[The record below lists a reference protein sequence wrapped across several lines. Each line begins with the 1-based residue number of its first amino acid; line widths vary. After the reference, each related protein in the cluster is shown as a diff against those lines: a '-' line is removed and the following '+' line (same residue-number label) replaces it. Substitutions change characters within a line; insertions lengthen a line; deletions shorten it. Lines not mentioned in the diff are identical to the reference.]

1 MFIEDELV
9 FDVENEAH
17 EVVKAVGVRVG
28 RVEGAL
34 VIEGCIVGDVK
45 TSPFATTVLPWQ
57 SPLP

>member
-1 MFIEDELV
+1 VFIEDELV

-17 EVVKAVGVRVG
+17 ELVKAVGVRVG

-45 TSPFATTVLPWQ
+45 TSPFATTVLP
-57 SPLP
+57 